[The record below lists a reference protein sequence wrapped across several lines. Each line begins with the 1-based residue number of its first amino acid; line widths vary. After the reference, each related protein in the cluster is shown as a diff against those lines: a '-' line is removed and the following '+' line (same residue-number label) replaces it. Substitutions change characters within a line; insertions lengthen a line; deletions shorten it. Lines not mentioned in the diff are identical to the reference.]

1 MKTWLLSTGVIVLII
16 LFYVGCSN
24 SINNSVTFQN
34 MADADVYV
42 NFRGSVID
50 VASGQKTVINN
61 IPKGNYNYSTT
72 YTVPAGATGSAT
84 LGNLSGTVALKA
96 GTKIFFLYSS
106 TLLEG
111 TYTISLNISS
121 SDSVSTTS
129 SSITLPRQNEHKS
142 NTTLTGP

>member
-34 MADADVYV
+34 MAIRDVFV

-61 IPKGNYNYSTT
+61 IPKGNYNYSHYIYSTC
-72 YTVPAGATGSAT
+72 GATGSAT
-84 LGNLSGTVALKA
+84 LGNLSGTV
-96 GTKIFFLYSS
+96 
-106 TLLEG
+106 
-111 TYTISLNISS
+111 
-121 SDSVSTTS
+121 
-129 SSITLPRQNEHKS
+129 H
-142 NTTLTGP
+142 